1 MSECRS
7 VGVYVLAGGEMTLS
21 VLIYRVIAS
30 VVLVISRLSQSSS
43 GSFISFIPKCL
54 GVIDH
59 VFLSKRGKKGDVC
72 WDHRHDIYIIISLV
86 GEKIRGLGDAGGI
99 TFSLVKGI
107 FSPPSC

>member
-1 MSECRS
+1 M
-7 VGVYVLAGGEMTLS
+7 LAGGEMTSS

-86 GEKIRGLGDAGGI
+86 GEKDSRTGRCWRDHV
-99 TFSLVKGI
+99 FPVKGI